1 MLFVNLFLHLSLPNL
16 RPYTSAAATTADRGI
31 YTAAAADVLAKAML
45 ETMYFFFKRYRNY
58 V

>member
-1 MLFVNLFLHLSLPNL
+1 MLFVNLFLYLSLPNVC
-16 RPYTSAAATTADRGI
+16 PYTFAAATATDRGI

-45 ETMYFFFKRYRNY
+45 ETMYFVFKSYRNY